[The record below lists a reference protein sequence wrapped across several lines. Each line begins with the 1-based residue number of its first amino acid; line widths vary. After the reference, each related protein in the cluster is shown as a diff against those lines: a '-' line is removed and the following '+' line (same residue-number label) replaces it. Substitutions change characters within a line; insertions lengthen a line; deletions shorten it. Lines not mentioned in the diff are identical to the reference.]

1 MPGTIK
7 SSIGF
12 GTLLLD
18 GIGDTIRVSL
28 SDDPVKEVKV
38 GNEILK
44 SLGLRNR
51 GVKIISCPSC
61 ARQGFQ
67 VIDTVKILEKKLSHI
82 KTPVTLSIIGC
93 VVNGPG
99 EAAYTDIGITGGG
112 KGNNMLYLSGLQT
125 EKVPTENII
134 EKVVEEVQKKVS
146 ELEKNKMIPR
156 KTIEDLID
164 KHSLLEKDLSSGNI
178 DKKIF
183 AEKSKEYSDLNEII
197 HDTKK
202 YLSFEKDKKELEKII
217 DDISSD
223 EELKKMAKLEL
234 EELNEENKKNEKKLK
249 LFLLPKDEA
258 DKKNAIIEIR
268 AGTGGLEASLFAAD
282 LFRMYEKVSNKKK
295 WSLEL
300 ISISRSEAGGL
311 KEVIASIKGTNIYS
325 TLKYES
331 GVHRVQRVPDTE
343 TQGRVHTSAATVAV
357 LPEAEEVDLKINE
370 SDLRIDVFRAGGPG
384 GQSVNTT
391 DSAVR
396 ITHIPTGLSVSQQ
409 DEKSQHKNK
418 AKGMKI
424 LRSRLYELERSRIDL
439 ERSKDRKSKIGTGDR
454 SERIRTYNFPQG
466 RVTDHRI
473 NLTLH
478 KLDEFLEGEV
488 FDEMIE
494 TLTLQ
499 AQEESLSNL

>member
-1 MPGTIK
+1 
-7 SSIGF
+7 
-12 GTLLLD
+12 
-18 GIGDTIRVSL
+18 
-28 SDDPVKEVKV
+28 
-38 GNEILK
+38 
-44 SLGLRNR
+44 
-51 GVKIISCPSC
+51 
-61 ARQGFQ
+61 
-67 VIDTVKILEKKLSHI
+67 
-82 KTPVTLSIIGC
+82 
-93 VVNGPG
+93 
-99 EAAYTDIGITGGG
+99 
-112 KGNNMLYLSGLQT
+112 
-125 EKVPTENII
+125 
-134 EKVVEEVQKKVS
+134 
-146 ELEKNKMIPR
+146 MIPK
-156 KTIEDLID
+156 KTIEELIN
-164 KHSLLEKDLSSGNI
+164 KHSSLEQELSSGKI
-178 DKKIF
+178 DKKLF

-197 HDTKK
+197 GDAKK
-202 YLSFEKDKKELEKII
+202 YLSFEKDKINLEKILNEKTS
-217 DDISSD
+217 DD
-223 EELKKMAKLEL
+223 ELKNLAEVEL
-234 EELNEENKKNEKKLK
+234 RDLNLDHEKHEKKLK

-282 LFRMYEKVSNKKK
+282 LFKMYEKISNKKK
-295 WSLEL
+295 WELEL

-357 LPEAEEVDLKINE
+357 LPEVEEVDLKINDA
-370 SDLRIDVFRAGGPG
+370 DLRIDVFRAGGPG

-418 AKGMKI
+418 SKGMKI
-424 LRSRLYELERSRIDL
+424 LRARLYELERSRIEN

-478 KLDEFLEGEV
+478 KLEEFLEGEV
-488 FDEMIE
+488 FDEIIE
-494 TLTLQ
+494 SLTLQ
-499 AQEESLSNL
+499 AQEESLINLN

>member
-1 MPGTIK
+1 
-7 SSIGF
+7 
-12 GTLLLD
+12 
-18 GIGDTIRVSL
+18 
-28 SDDPVKEVKV
+28 
-38 GNEILK
+38 
-44 SLGLRNR
+44 
-51 GVKIISCPSC
+51 
-61 ARQGFQ
+61 
-67 VIDTVKILEKKLSHI
+67 
-82 KTPVTLSIIGC
+82 
-93 VVNGPG
+93 
-99 EAAYTDIGITGGG
+99 
-112 KGNNMLYLSGLQT
+112 
-125 EKVPTENII
+125 
-134 EKVVEEVQKKVS
+134 
-146 ELEKNKMIPR
+146 MIPL
-156 KTIEDLID
+156 KTIEDLIN
-164 KHSLLEKDLSSGNI
+164 KHSILEKDLSSGKI
-178 DKKIF
+178 DKKLF
-183 AEKSKEYSDLNEII
+183 AEKSKEYSDLNEVMNDAKIYI
-197 HDTKK
+197 
-202 YLSFEKDKKELEKII
+202 SFENDKLELEKILNDQNS
-217 DDISSD
+217 DD
-223 EELKKMAKLEL
+223 ELIKMAEKEL
-234 EELNEENKKNEKKLK
+234 DDLKIYYKKSEKKLK

-258 DKKNAIIEIR
+258 DKKDAIIEIR

-282 LFRMYEKVSNKKK
+282 LFKMYEKVSHKKK

-300 ISISRSEAGGL
+300 ISISKSEAGGL

-357 LPEAEEVDLKINE
+357 LPEAEEIDLKIND

-396 ITHIPTGLSVSQQ
+396 ITHIPSGISVSQQ

-424 LRSRLYELERSRIDL
+424 LRARLYELERSRIDQ
-439 ERSKDRKSKIGTGDR
+439 ERSKDRKNKIGSGDR

-478 KLDEFLEGEV
+478 KLEEFLEGEA

-494 TLTLQ
+494 SLTLQ
-499 AQEESLSNL
+499 AQEESLNFLK